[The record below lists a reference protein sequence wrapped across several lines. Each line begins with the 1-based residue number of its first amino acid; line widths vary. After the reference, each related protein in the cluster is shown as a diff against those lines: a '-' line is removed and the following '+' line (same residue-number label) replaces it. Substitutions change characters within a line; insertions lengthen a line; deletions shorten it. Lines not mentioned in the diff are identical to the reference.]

1 MAKGKQAALSVQRRY
16 EAAVEHI
23 DRLTTE
29 LVDAK
34 QRARDLRDTAARVP
48 AMEARM
54 VELQRQVDAMES
66 TGMAKLR
73 AAHATDLSAISTELD
88 RAIDELAALVA
99 VNFKTADFKAPQTLI
114 DATSA
119 GGARWAP
126 VRAALHPGRINR
138 EARRVLA
145 SDRRLREVD
154 HAQVVQEN
162 GRTDVENLRR
172 TAWVPGRP
180 GAATGVMQ

>member
-73 AAHATDLSAISTELD
+73 ADHATDLSAISTELD

-99 VNFKTADFKAPQTLI
+99 VNFETAGFQIPQTLA
-114 DATSA
+114 DAISA

-162 GRTDVENLRR
+162 GRTDVENHRR
-172 TAWVPGRP
+172 TV
-180 GAATGVMQ
+180 GAATGVMW

>member
-1 MAKGKQAALSVQRRY
+1 MAKGKQAALSAQRRY
-16 EAAVEHI
+16 ESAVEHI

-54 VELQRQVDAMES
+54 VALQRQVDAMES

-73 AAHATDLSAISTELD
+73 ADHASDLSAISTELD
-88 RAIDELAALVA
+88 RAVDELAALVA
-99 VNFKTADFKAPQTLI
+99 VNFETAGFQIPQTLV
-114 DATSA
+114 DAIGA

-126 VRAALHPGRINR
+126 VRAALHPGEINR

-145 SDRRLREVD
+145 SDRRLRVVD
-154 HAQVVQEN
+154 HEQVVQEN
-162 GRTDVENLRR
+162 GRTDVENHRR
-172 TAWVPGRP
+172 TV
-180 GAATGVMQ
+180 GAATGVMH